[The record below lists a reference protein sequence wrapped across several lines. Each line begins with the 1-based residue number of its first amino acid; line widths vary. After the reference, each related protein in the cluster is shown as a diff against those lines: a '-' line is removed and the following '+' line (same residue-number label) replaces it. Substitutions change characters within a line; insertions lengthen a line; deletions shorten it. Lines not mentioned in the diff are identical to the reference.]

1 MQIPAAFAVVI
12 VIWSTTPLAIQWS
25 SEGQGFLFGVLGR
38 MTLGA
43 LLCLAIVRV
52 MGIALPW
59 HRRARHAY
67 LAAAVGVY
75 GAMLSVYWGAQFIP
89 SGVVSVLFGLTPIAT
104 GVLAAIWIGERA
116 LTATRITGLL
126 LAVSGLAVVFGSS
139 FTLGEQAI
147 FGLSAVL
154 LAVCLHAISAVW
166 VKQVNVELSP
176 IAVTT
181 GALLIAVPLYL
192 ITWVLFDGTLPA
204 LFPPRAIAATL
215 YLGVFGS
222 VIGFILYFY
231 LLKHL
236 EASRASLLTLITPVL
251 ALILGQTLN
260 GENVGLEVWLGS
272 LIILIGLMSHEW
284 GEYLVKK
291 VSQKSIGR

>member
-1 MQIPAAFAVVI
+1 MQIPAAFAAVI
-12 VIWSTTPLAIQWS
+12 IIWSTTPLAIQWS

-38 MTLGA
+38 MALGA
-43 LLCLAIVRV
+43 LLCLMIVKM

-59 HRRARHAY
+59 HRRARYAY
-67 LAAAVGVY
+67 IAAAVGVF
-75 GAMLSVYWGAQFIP
+75 GAMLSVYWGAQYIP

-104 GVLAAIWIGERA
+104 GILAAVWIGERS
-116 LTATRITGLL
+116 LTATRITGLF
-126 LAVSGLAVVFGSS
+126 LALCGLVMVFGSS
-139 FTLGEQAI
+139 FSLGEQAV

-154 LAVCLHAISAVW
+154 LSVCLHAVSAVW

-176 IAVTT
+176 VAVTT
-181 GALLIAVPLYL
+181 GALLISVPLYL
-192 ITWVLFDGTLPA
+192 ITWIVFDGTLPTE
-204 LFPPRAIAATL
+204 FPPRAVAATL

-272 LIILIGLMSHEW
+272 MIILIGLMSHEW
-284 GEYLVKK
+284 GDQIIRKM
-291 VSQKSIGR
+291 SHRTTGG